1 MLEDTRTVDPTTRE
15 LRLTWQDPHATAALM
30 RETSGIEALRT
41 LMERGRRP
49 PIMVLMNI
57 WLVEVGDGRI
67 VFEGEPGEEHYNPI
81 GSIHGGFAMTI
92 LDSAL
97 GCAIHT
103 KLPAGVGYATT
114 DVQTRFIRAIS
125 HESGRVRCEGN
136 AIHVGRTTAIS
147 EARLTDASGRLL
159 ATATTACAIF
169 RPISPASSNS
179 ALQA

>member
-1 MLEDTRTVDPTTRE
+1 MVHDSRIVDAAARE
-15 LRLTWQDPHATAALM
+15 LKLAWKDPAELAARM
-30 RETSGIEALRT
+30 RDLSGIDALRT
-41 LMERGRRP
+41 LVAEGSPP

-57 WLVEVGDGRI
+57 WLAEVYDGRV

-97 GCAIHT
+97 GCSIHT

-114 DVQTRFIRAIS
+114 DVQTRFIRGIS
-125 HESGRVRCEGN
+125 HASGRLRCEGT
-136 AIHVGRTTAIS
+136 AIHVGRTTAVA
-147 EARLTDASGRLL
+147 EARLTDAAGKLL

-169 RPISPASSNS
+169 RPGA
-179 ALQA
+179 

>member
-1 MLEDTRTVDPTTRE
+1 MFENMRTIDPIARE
-15 LRLTWQDPHATAALM
+15 LHLTWQDPHATAALM
-30 RETSGIEALRT
+30 RESSGIEALRT
-41 LMERGRRP
+41 LMERRLAP

-57 WLVEVGDGRI
+57 WPVEVEDGRI

-114 DVQTRFIRAIS
+114 DVQTRFIRGIS
-125 HESGRVRCEGN
+125 HASGRVRCEGN
-136 AIHVGRTTAIS
+136 VIHIGRTTAIS
-147 EARLTDASGRLL
+147 EARLTDASGRIL

-169 RPISPASSNS
+169 RPA
-179 ALQA
+179 

>member
-1 MLEDTRTVDPTTRE
+1 MFGATRIIDSAARE
-15 LRLTWQDPHATAALM
+15 LRLAWKDPLVTAARVRDL
-30 RETSGIEALRT
+30 SGLEALRALIADGT
-41 LMERGRRP
+41 PP

-57 WLVEVGDGRI
+57 WPVEFSDGRA

-97 GCAIHT
+97 GCSIHT

-114 DVQTRFIRAIS
+114 DVQTRFVRGIS
-125 HESGRVRCEGN
+125 HASGRVRCEGTVL
-136 AIHVGRTTAIS
+136 HVGRTTAIS
-147 EARLTDASGRLL
+147 EARLTDASGKLL

-169 RPISPASSNS
+169 RPSG
-179 ALQA
+179 

>member
-1 MLEDTRTVDPTTRE
+1 MLHDIRTVDRTTRE
-15 LRLTWQDPHATAALM
+15 LRLTWQDPLATAALV
-30 RETSGIEALRT
+30 RESSGIEALRM
-41 LMERGRRP
+41 LIDRRLLP

-57 WLVEVGDGRI
+57 WPIEVDDGRI

-81 GSIHGGFAMTI
+81 GSIHGGFAMAI

-114 DVQTRFIRAIS
+114 DVQTRFIRGIS
-125 HESGRVRCEGN
+125 LESGRVRCEGN
-136 AIHVGRTTAIS
+136 VIHIGRTTAVS

-169 RPISPASSNS
+169 RPA
-179 ALQA
+179 A